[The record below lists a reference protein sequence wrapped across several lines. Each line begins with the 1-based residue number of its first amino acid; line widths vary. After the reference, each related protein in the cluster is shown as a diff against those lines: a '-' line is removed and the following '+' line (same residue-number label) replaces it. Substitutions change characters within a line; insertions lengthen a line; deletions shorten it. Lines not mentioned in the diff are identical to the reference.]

1 MKTTTKEPTATTIL
15 DKETFATPVGPLTV
29 ALRDGRICGAWF
41 DEMWPG
47 LERALVRRFG
57 AIELRDSPRSACGE
71 KITAYLAGD
80 LGALDAIEID
90 VDGTPFQRAVWDALR
105 RIPVGAT
112 TSYGDI
118 ARELGNAR
126 AVRAVGRANAVNPV
140 SVIVPCHRVVRG
152 DGDLCGYAGGLERKR
167 WLLQHER
174 AITLS
179 LPA

>member
-1 MKTTTKEPTATTIL
+1 MTTMTTVTTVVL
-15 DKETFATPVGPLTV
+15 TRERFATPVGGLTV
-29 ALRDGRICGAWF
+29 VLRDGRVCAAEF
-41 DEMWPG
+41 DERWPL
-47 LERALVRRFG
+47 LERKLALRFG
-57 AIELRDSPRSACGE
+57 AIDVRDAPRSECGE
-71 KITAYLAGD
+71 RIAAYLAGD
-80 LGALDAIEID
+80 LEALDTIEVD
-90 VDGTPFQRAVWDALR
+90 VAGTAFQRAVWDALR

-167 WLLQHER
+167 WLLEHER